1 MFVMGRTLH
10 AILQH
15 WGPARRQFVG
25 RQAGRISALPCDP
38 QVFEEKPK
46 MRLCAAVV
54 HALLC
59 MRCRSATIGGPDVDS
74 HRHGSEIIRL
84 IGSFLCLHTGQKIKI
99 SFLVGASHVLVLLLP
114 ETSEDWEC

>member
-25 RQAGRISALPCDP
+25 RQASRISALPCDP
-38 QVFEEKPK
+38 QVFEENQKCGCVQ
-46 MRLCAAVV
+46 R
-54 HALLC
+54 LC
-59 MRCRSATIGGPDVDS
+59 MRCRSATIGGPEGHIGVDS

-99 SFLVGASHVLVLLLP
+99 PFLVGASHVLRSLAP
-114 ETSEDWEC
+114 T